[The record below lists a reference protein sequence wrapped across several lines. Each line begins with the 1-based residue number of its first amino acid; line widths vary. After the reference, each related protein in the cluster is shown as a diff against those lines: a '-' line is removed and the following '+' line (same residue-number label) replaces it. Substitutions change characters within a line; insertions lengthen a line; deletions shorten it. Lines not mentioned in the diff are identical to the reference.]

1 MATELT
7 RVRAYVEKHPA
18 EVLTSLYHHVTDV
31 DNLRSCFESLDGTKA
46 VGIDGVTKEEYR
58 RNLEENL
65 LDLSARL
72 KRMGYLPQTKRR
84 AYIPKPGNE
93 KGKPLAISV
102 FEDKIVEMAVK
113 RVLEQIY
120 EPMFLEC
127 SYGYRE
133 NRSPHQCIDA
143 IGKTIQ
149 QKRDQPCSGSGHSEF
164 LQPVELG
171 MVRKISQA

>member
-1 MATELT
+1 
-7 RVRAYVEKHPA
+7 
-18 EVLTSLYHHVTDV
+18 VTDI
-31 DNLRSCFESLDGTKA
+31 DNLQSCFECLDGTKA
-46 VGIDGVTKEEYR
+46 VGIDGVTKEKYR
-58 RNLEENL
+58 ENLEENL

-72 KRMGYLPQTKRR
+72 KCMGYIPQTKRR
-84 AYIPKPGNE
+84 SYIPKPGSK
-93 KGKPLAISV
+93 KGRPLAISV

-113 RVLEQIY
+113 RVLDQIY

-149 QKRDQPCSGSGHSEF
+149 QK
-164 LQPVELG
+164 
-171 MVRKISQA
+171 KINHIFSAQ